1 MSCGQC
7 QSVLYSVRSW
17 LLTAIQVPTLGTLQ
31 RSSSSTM
38 AVWDR
43 LWRLPRLTP
52 VLPFS
57 RRHPQAFRQ
66 IGNKTRRAGKS
77 APLTEAA
84 REKGDSQVADE
95 SETYTKLGSSRFSS
109 FSHRTED
116 ALATYLHTM
125 EKPFTAS
132 QKTDTC
138 CGDTLTRTYDEDP
151 KPSITFIVQMSIGLE
166 RLTVGGTDQRLW
178 S

>member
-1 MSCGQC
+1 MSV
-7 QSVLYSVRSW
+7 SIVFSPLLAADRYSSAHARD
-17 LLTAIQVPTLGTLQ
+17 TAALIVVDYGCLG
-31 RSSSSTM
+31 
-38 AVWDR
+38 DR

>member
-1 MSCGQC
+1 M
-7 QSVLYSVRSW
+7 
-17 LLTAIQVPTLGTLQ
+17 TI
-31 RSSSSTM
+31 
-38 AVWDR
+38 
-43 LWRLPRLTP
+43 PRLF
-52 VLPFS
+52 LF
-57 RRHPQAFRQ
+57 PQSCCFHEDIHRLS
-66 IGNKTRRAGKS
+66 GKFEKEKKKKKKKKRRAGES

-95 SETYTKLGSSRFSS
+95 SETYTKLGSSCCSS

-116 ALATYLHTM
+116 ALATYLHTT

-138 CGDTLTRTYDEDP
+138 CGDSLTSTYDEEP
-151 KPSITFIVQMSIGLE
+151 KPSITFIVQMIIGLE
-166 RLTVGGTDQRLW
+166 RFTVGGTDQRLW